1 MKNKTKLLYSLVVGV
16 ILIAA
21 TILSIWLIKRN
32 AFAKYDGELT
42 VIVYDENER
51 ELINKKIKFKAGE
64 SLVEVLEENIDIEF
78 ETHELFGRFIVR
90 IAGKAQGDGYYWT
103 YTRNDEL
110 TDTGIDSQEF
120 SNGDVFKFTL
130 VYWG

>member
-1 MKNKTKLLYSLVVGV
+1 MHLVAKQHRKERKKYENKTKLLYSLVSWCHFN
-16 ILIAA
+16 AA
-21 TILSIWLIKRN
+21 TILSIWLIKGMHSS
-32 AFAKYDGELT
+32 KYDGELT

-103 YTRNDEL
+103 YTEMM
-110 TDTGIDSQEF
+110 S
-120 SNGDVFKFTL
+120 
-130 VYWG
+130 